1 MIPELDR
8 KEVLARQKADVL
20 EVGKQVKEHQG
31 MDHHYPLEQ
40 GKWKRLLKHRVRL
53 RSEVQESPV

>member
-20 EVGKQVKEHQG
+20 EVEI
-31 MDHHYPLEQ
+31 
-40 GKWKRLLKHRVRL
+40 
-53 RSEVQESPV
+53 RSKSTKAWTITAL